1 MMQRTAAATT
11 MTMATMATTTT
22 TTRVT
27 APIAP
32 ATAAARI
39 ARCALAIAGFAIAG
53 AALGCGGGQRADP
66 APAGGAQESPAQTS
80 GGDATVPPDKI
91 DEITHMLERKR
102 SAMSRCLSMA
112 VDNKELPRNAQG
124 KVTLEI
130 VISPAGT
137 ADQVKIVRATVQS
150 KMLEDCVIGHVKEIA
165 FPQIPVPF
173 ETSFTYGFEA
183 M

>member
-1 MMQRTAAATT
+1 MQRTSMARAMIPAVMTT
-11 MTMATMATTTT
+11 F
-22 TTRVT
+22 
-27 APIAP
+27 
-32 ATAAARI
+32 
-39 ARCALAIAGFAIAG
+39 ALALAGLG
-53 AALGCGGGQRADP
+53 LGCGGGQRPDP
-66 APAGGAQESPAQTS
+66 APAGGGQEAPAPAG

-124 KVTLEI
+124 KVTVEI
-130 VISPAGT
+130 VISPSGT

-150 KMLEDCVIGHVKEIA
+150 KMLEDCVIGHIKEIA
-165 FPQIPVPF
+165 FPQLPAPF

>member
-1 MMQRTAAATT
+1 MQRTAMARA
-11 MTMATMATTTT
+11 MIPAVMAT
-22 TTRVT
+22 
-27 APIAP
+27 
-32 ATAAARI
+32 
-39 ARCALAIAGFAIAG
+39 CALAMAG
-53 AALGCGGGQRADP
+53 LGCGGGQRADP
-66 APAGGAQESPAQTS
+66 APAGGGQEAPAPAAG

-112 VDNKELPRNAQG
+112 VYNKELPRNAQG
-124 KVTLEI
+124 KVTVEI
-130 VISPAGT
+130 VISPSGT

-150 KMLEDCVIGHVKEIA
+150 KMLEDCVIGHIKEIA
-165 FPQIPVPF
+165 FPQLPAPF

>member
-1 MMQRTAAATT
+1 MQR
-11 MTMATMATTTT
+11 MAMA
-22 TTRVT
+22 R
-27 APIAP
+27 AMIP
-32 ATAAARI
+32 AVMLT
-39 ARCALAIAGFAIAG
+39 CAIA
-53 AALGCGGGQRADP
+53 GCGGGQRPDP
-66 APAGGAQESPAQTS
+66 APAGGGQEAAAPAS
-80 GGDATVPPDKI
+80 GGGEATVPPDKI

-124 KVTLEI
+124 KVTVEI

-165 FPQIPVPF
+165 FPQLPAPF